1 MRVFNKSLLIARFN
15 DVRFHTKF
23 MGHGRVPRRQCR
35 RVRIEDVKILKNPSS
50 FLKLTVPQK
59 ILSVFDT
66 FLASRTLQTPQDLQ
80 LTQFQQVLDSD
91 GTSVPPL
98 MKTKEICA
106 LLSSKSLF
114 NSEYFISRPKHCLSR
129 NL

>member
-1 MRVFNKSLLIARFN
+1 M
-15 DVRFHTKF
+15 
-23 MGHGRVPRRQCR
+23 
-35 RVRIEDVKILKNPSS
+35 KNPSS

-59 ILSVFDT
+59 ILSVFDS

-91 GTSVPPL
+91 ATSVPPL

-106 LLSSKSLF
+106 HLSSKS
-114 NSEYFISRPKHCLSR
+114 
-129 NL
+129 